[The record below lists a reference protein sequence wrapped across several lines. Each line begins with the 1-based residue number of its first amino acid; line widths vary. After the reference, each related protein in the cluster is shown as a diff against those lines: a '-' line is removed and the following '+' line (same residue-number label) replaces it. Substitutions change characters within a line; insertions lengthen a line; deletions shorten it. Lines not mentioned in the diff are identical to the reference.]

1 MTAKITSTQ
10 THYFPGMQTT
20 VIAASVEEN
29 GVFHSVLVGRSRQGF
44 KPLTIGNAVGKSDA
58 MADIEAQ
65 LERINA
71 GGAPAEIQKRIED
84 AVFEID
90 AHLLA
95 MRESINIHRIKTH
108 DDELTKIIELINMS
122 RGTGALQPKVHG
134 LLAIYTMCHV
144 QATNHLFKETSV
156 LLRQTAADIGELLK
170 NLIVKE

>member
-1 MTAKITSTQ
+1 MTAEITQ
-10 THYFPGMQTT
+10 IETHYFPNSQTT
-20 VIAASVEEN
+20 VIAASIEEN

-44 KPLTIGNAVGKSDA
+44 KPLTIGNAIGESDA

-65 LERINA
+65 LARINA
-71 GGAPAEIQKRIED
+71 GGAPAETQKRID
-84 AVFEID
+84 NAVFEVD
-90 AHLLA
+90 AHLLQI
-95 MRESINIHRIKTH
+95 REAINVHRIKTH
-108 DDELTKIIELINMS
+108 DDELTRVIELINMS

-170 NLIVKE
+170 DLVAKE

>member
-1 MTAKITSTQ
+1 
-10 THYFPGMQTT
+10 
-20 VIAASVEEN
+20 
-29 GVFHSVLVGRSRQGF
+29 
-44 KPLTIGNAVGKSDA
+44 

-71 GGAPAEIQKRIED
+71 GGAPAEIQKRIDD

-90 AHLLA
+90 ARLLQT
-95 MRESINIHRIKTH
+95 REAINVHRIKTH
-108 DDELTKIIELINMS
+108 DDELTKIIELVNMS

-170 NLIVKE
+170 DLVAKE